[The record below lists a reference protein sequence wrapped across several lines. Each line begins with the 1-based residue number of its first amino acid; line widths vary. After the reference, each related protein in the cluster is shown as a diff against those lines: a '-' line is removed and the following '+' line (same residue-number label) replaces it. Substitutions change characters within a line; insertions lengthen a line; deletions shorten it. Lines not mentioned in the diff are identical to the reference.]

1 MAVIIDEIIAEPP
14 HTGAAYN
21 APQPAPNAAPDAQ
34 VQLEQLRFDML
45 RDAHR
50 QARIWVD

>member
-14 HTGAAYN
+14 PTGAAYN
-21 APQPAPNAAPDAQ
+21 APLPAPNVAPETP
-34 VQLEQLRFDML
+34 VQLERLRFDML

>member
-1 MAVIIDEIIAEPP
+1 MAVIIDEIIAEPQA
-14 HTGAAYN
+14 GQAFG
-21 APQPAPNAAPDAQ
+21 APQPSPNVAPDTP
-34 VQLEQLRFDML
+34 VKLDQLRFDML